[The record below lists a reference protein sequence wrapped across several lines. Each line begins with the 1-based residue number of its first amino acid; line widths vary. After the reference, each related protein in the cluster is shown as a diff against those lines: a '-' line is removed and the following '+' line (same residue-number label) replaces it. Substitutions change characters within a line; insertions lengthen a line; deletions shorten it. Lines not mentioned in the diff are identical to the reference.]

1 MPGAFS
7 YGMTPANSPKG
18 SAFQAV
24 QPSVIPVGVI
34 EMFAGTNAPNGWL
47 ICDGSSVSRK
57 TYSDLFKI
65 IGTTYGSGNSNDTF
79 TLPDMRGRF
88 AMGAGTGTG
97 LNSSG
102 SGAISGSSQTA
113 RTVGQWLGEETHLLT
128 TAELASHSHANTVSG
143 GSTGSMSANAAH
155 AHTVQA
161 DGVQLGRAASGFSA
175 VGGGYAGILII
186 RGNDTGSA
194 VVNSSTNI
202 DHTHTFTPSISNAS
216 AGSDSRHN
224 TIPPCIVVNYI
235 IKA

>member
-24 QPSVIPVGVI
+24 QPSVIPCGI
-34 EMFAGTNAPNGWL
+34 IQMFAGSTAPNGWL
-47 ICDGSSVSRK
+47 VCDGSTVSRK
-57 TYSDLFKI
+57 TYSDLFKV
-65 IGTTYGSGNSNDTF
+65 IGTTYGAGNSNDTF

-102 SGAISGSSQTA
+102 TGAISGSTQTA

-143 GSTGSMSANAAH
+143 GSTGSMSANAS
-155 AHTVQA
+155 HTHGA
-161 DGVQLGRAASGFSA
+161 TKPIYIYDPGVGSSGMAAGNY
-175 VGGGYAGILII
+175 V
-186 RGNDTGSA
+186 RGNDSA
-194 VVNSSTNI
+194 GINPVTATST

-216 AGSDSRHN
+216 AGSDSRHA
-224 TIPPCIVVNYI
+224 TIPPCVVVNYI
-235 IKA
+235 IKT

>member
-34 EMFAGTNAPNGWL
+34 EMFAGSTAPNGWL
-47 ICDGSSVSRK
+47 VCDGSTVSRK
-57 TYSDLFKI
+57 TYSDLFKVI
-65 IGTTYGSGNSNDTF
+65 NTTYGAGNSNTTF

-102 SGAISGSSQTA
+102 SGAISGSAQTA

-128 TAELASHSHANTVSG
+128 TAELASHTHANTVSG
-143 GSTGSMSANAAH
+143 GNTSSMSTNASH
-155 AHTVQA
+155 AHQNANVQ
-161 DGVQLGRAASGFSA
+161 GSSG
-175 VGGGYAGILII
+175 GQYGLL
-186 RGNDTGSA
+186 DTG
-194 VVNSSTNI
+194 NSGSSGRPSVLSTNT
-202 DHTHTFTPSISNAS
+202 DHTHAFTPTITNVAE
-216 AGSDSRHN
+216 GGNSRHA
-224 TIPPCIVVNYI
+224 TIPPCVVVNYI
-235 IKA
+235 IKV